1 MVIDEMMKN
10 NILGEIKQKVEA
22 EENAIDSRSISISME
37 FPTELPEESKRAI
50 IGNFTELIQQKFP
63 GVSWKEDQGV
73 MIIRPFSTNIAAEQR
88 QRLLETKRATARAEL
103 NLQKEFNA
111 ELEHK
116 KSIQEITAEVR
127 AGKWG
132 FGAERKINLEAAGYD
147 YNEIQTYMNKLY
159 NDMDDKS
166 SRFKLIEQ
174 LEYIV
179 GQLKDPENR
188 SIDAK
193 VDINIKITKTNS
205 VAHNIKLLRKGFIW
219 PNIFKRS

>member
-1 MVIDEMMKN
+1 MVIDEIMKN

-50 IGNFTELIQQKFP
+50 IGNFAEMIQQRYP
-63 GVSWKEDQGV
+63 SVSWEEDQGV
-73 MIIRPFSTNIAAEQR
+73 MIIKPIQTFQSYDR
-88 QRLLETKRATARAEL
+88 QAFLETKRAAARAEL

-116 KSIQEITAEVR
+116 KSIQEIAAEVR

-132 FGAERKINLEAAGYD
+132 FGAERKSNLEAAGYD
-147 YNEIQTYMNKLY
+147 YNEIQSYINKLY

-179 GQLKDPENR
+179 AQLKDPENK
-188 SIDAK
+188 SINAK

>member
-88 QRLLETKRATARAEL
+88 QRLLETKRAAARAEL
-103 NLQKEFNA
+103 DLNA
-111 ELEHK
+111 GSERK
-116 KSIQEITAEVR
+116 KSIQEIAAEVR
-127 AGKWG
+127 ADKWG

-147 YNEIQTYMNKLY
+147 YNEIQTYINKLY
-159 NDMDDKS
+159 NDMDDKD

-179 GQLKDPENR
+179 AQLKDPENR